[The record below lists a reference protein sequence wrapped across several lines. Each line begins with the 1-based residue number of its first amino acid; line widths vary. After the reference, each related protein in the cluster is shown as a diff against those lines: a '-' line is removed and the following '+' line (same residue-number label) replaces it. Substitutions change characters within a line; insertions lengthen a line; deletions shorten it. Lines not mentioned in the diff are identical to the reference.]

1 MSFPYA
7 NEASVSVSHFGITGA
22 SLTVTEILGTLPLP
36 GFMVGRPVDV
46 TGMEVAIAISLNGAT
61 THAGQAIASGASTT
75 VFKPYDGGTSASA
88 ATGNNL
94 LVNLATNLEFSNSV
108 TGGWTAHQAK
118 KNSPT
123 STTDLDADDWVN
135 LDVAANAAA
144 AGGAAEIV
152 MGAFFLYGVPGS
164 IA

>member
-7 NEASVSVSHFGITGA
+7 NEESISVTHFGITGA
-22 SLTVTEILGTLPLP
+22 SLTVTETIGTLPLP

-46 TGMEVAIAISLNGAT
+46 SGMEVAIAIALNGAT
-61 THAGQAIASGASTT
+61 THVGQSIASGTTTT

-88 ATGNNL
+88 ASDNNEL
-94 LVNLATNLEFSNSV
+94 FAVTDFSNSLA
-108 TGGWTAHQAK
+108 GGWTAHQARK
-118 KNSPT
+118 AVGT

-144 AGGAAEIV
+144 GAGAAEIV
-152 MGAFFLYGVPGS
+152 MNAFFVYGVPG
-164 IA
+164 APA